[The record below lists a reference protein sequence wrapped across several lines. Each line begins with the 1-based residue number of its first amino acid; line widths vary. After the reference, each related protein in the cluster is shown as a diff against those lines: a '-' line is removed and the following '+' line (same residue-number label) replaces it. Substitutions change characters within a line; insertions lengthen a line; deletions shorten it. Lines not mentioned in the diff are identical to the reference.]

1 MSTYTIKKSKVE
13 GRKSKVEGQKSKVEG
28 QKSEV
33 EKSGRLDTLESG
45 GAGKEEELILL
56 NEQGEQVS
64 GLEILREAEPH
75 RVFAFDGPM
84 GAGKTTFIK
93 KLCEDMGTQDVV
105 NSPTFAIVNV
115 YDAELP
121 FKGEVYHF
129 DCYRLK
135 DIREAMDF
143 GAEEYL
149 YSGNYCFIEWPEKI
163 EPLLPEDTV
172 WVKIVPQEN
181 GDRQLTIDYKHT

>member
-1 MSTYTIKKSKVE
+1 MDKLTLNIE
-13 GRKSKVEGQKSKVEG
+13 N
-28 QKSEV
+28 
-33 EKSGRLDTLESG
+33 LDGIRQTAKQFIDAMGDYS
-45 GAGKEEELILL
+45 
-56 NEQGEQVS
+56 
-64 GLEILREAEPH
+64 
-75 RVFAFDGPM
+75 VFAFYGEM

-93 KLCEDMGTQDVV
+93 HLCEQMGTDDVV

-115 YDAELP
+115 YDVALP
-121 FKGEVYHF
+121 YPGEVYHF

-163 EPLLPEDTV
+163 EPLLPDDTV
-172 WVKIVPQEN
+172 YIRIVPQAD
-181 GDRQLTIDYKHT
+181 GSRLLTVEK

>member
-1 MSTYTIKKSKVE
+1 MKGKTMSIYTIKLD
-13 GRKSKVEGQKSKVEG
+13 
-28 QKSEV
+28 
-33 EKSGRLDTLESG
+33 EKSNLL
-45 GAGKEEELILL
+45 LL
-56 NEQGEQVS
+56 NEKNETVS
-64 GLEILREAEPH
+64 TLELLKLTEPH
-75 RVFAFDGPM
+75 RVFAFDGQM

-93 KLCEDMGTQDVV
+93 SLCEAMGTEDIV

-115 YDAELP
+115 YDVEQP
-121 FKGEVYHF
+121 YKGEVYHF

-163 EPLLPEDTV
+163 EPLLPDDTI

-181 GDRQLTIDYKHT
+181 GDRLLTIE

>member
-1 MSTYTIKKSKVE
+1 MKTTNMITYTLKKSE
-13 GRKSKVEGQKSKVEG
+13 N
-28 QKSEV
+28 
-33 EKSGRLDTLESG
+33 SGLL
-45 GAGKEEELILL
+45 LL
-56 NEQGEQVS
+56 NEQGEPVS
-64 GLEILREAEPH
+64 ALDVLHQSEPH
-75 RVFAFDGPM
+75 RIFAFEGQM

-93 KLCEDMGTQDVV
+93 QLCQEMGTMDVV

-115 YDAELP
+115 YDVERP
-121 FKGEVYHF
+121 YPGEVYHF

-163 EPLLPEDTV
+163 ESLLPDDTV
-172 WVKIVPQEN
+172 YIRIVPQPD
-181 GDRQLTIDYKHT
+181 GDRLLTVETDAFCR

>member
-1 MSTYTIKKSKVE
+1 MKSKNMHCYTL
-13 GRKSKVEGQKSKVEG
+13 KID
-28 QKSEV
+28 
-33 EKSGRLDTLESG
+33 EKSNLL
-45 GAGKEEELILL
+45 LL
-56 NEQGEQVS
+56 NEKNETVS
-64 GLEILREAEPH
+64 ALELLRLNEPH

-93 KLCEDMGTQDVV
+93 KLVEEMGSMDIV

-115 YDAELP
+115 YDVEQP
-121 FKGEVYHF
+121 YRGEVYHF

-149 YSGNYCFIEWPEKI
+149 YSGNYCFIEWPERI
-163 EPLLPEDTV
+163 EALLPDDTV
-172 WVKIVPQEN
+172 WVKIAPQEN
-181 GDRQLTIDYKHT
+181 GERSLEIGS

>member
-1 MSTYTIKKSKVE
+1 MKSKNMRTYTIKID
-13 GRKSKVEGQKSKVEG
+13 
-28 QKSEV
+28 
-33 EKSGRLDTLESG
+33 EKSDLLLLDEKNETISALD
-45 GAGKEEELILL
+45 ILK
-56 NEQGEQVS
+56 
-64 GLEILREAEPH
+64 ACEPH
-75 RVFAFDGPM
+75 RVFAFAGQM

-93 KLCEDMGTQDVV
+93 KLVEEMGSMDVV

-115 YDAELP
+115 YDVEQP
-121 FKGEVYHF
+121 YKGEVYHF

-163 EPLLPEDTV
+163 EALLPEDTV
-172 WVKIVPQEN
+172 WVKIEPQEN
-181 GDRQLTIDYKHT
+181 GDRKLSI

>member
-1 MSTYTIKKSKVE
+1 MYTYKIKKDE
-13 GRKSKVEGQKSKVEG
+13 NQGI
-28 QKSEV
+28 
-33 EKSGRLDTLESG
+33 L
-45 GAGKEEELILL
+45 LL

-64 GLEILREAEPH
+64 PLELLEISQPH
-75 RVFAFDGPM
+75 RVYAFDGQM

-93 KLCEDMGTQDVV
+93 QLCEAMGTNDVV

-115 YDAELP
+115 YDVQQP
-121 FKGEVYHF
+121 YQGEVYHF

-149 YSGNYCFIEWPEKI
+149 YSGNYCFIEWPDILQPILPNDTLYIHIK
-163 EPLLPEDTV
+163 LLP
-172 WVKIVPQEN
+172 N
-181 GDRQLTIDYKHT
+181 GDRLLTMQC